1 MESLNE
7 QYEKVVE
14 ERVKLIK
21 QIDDLQKDEN
31 VKLYLELI
39 SQNKQLTDKQEK
51 LYKKLKT
58 EEYASCNHIW
68 ITALHDYDNNYCGCI
83 KCGLDQIV
91 FRPDCHTN
99 YHLLTLDQKIMYDF
113 FELNDRLALRQ
124 GIKTKIFCDLD
135 LAKAIYSRIKNS
147 HPNIDDKTAIKYF
160 KVALNDIRHIK
171 VSKERKKNRA
181 KRLSLGPNFKNWK
194 AKDVMK

>member
-51 LYKKLKT
+51 LYKKLK
-58 EEYASCNHIW
+58 EQE
-68 ITALHDYDNNYCGCI
+68 
-83 KCGLDQIV
+83 
-91 FRPDCHTN
+91 
-99 YHLLTLDQKIMYDF
+99 
-113 FELNDRLALRQ
+113 
-124 GIKTKIFCDLD
+124 
-135 LAKAIYSRIKNS
+135 
-147 HPNIDDKTAIKYF
+147 
-160 KVALNDIRHIK
+160 
-171 VSKERKKNRA
+171 
-181 KRLSLGPNFKNWK
+181 
-194 AKDVMK
+194 